1 MKKLITITLILIML
15 TSFCSCELQEHTYI
29 ISERTCNTM
38 FSHPPEEWE
47 EVANISYWIQGEYVS
62 ADVDEEGNLVLVL
75 NDKHIAHWKRYI
87 EEDLKKMLEADKRDG
102 EEYGFIISEDYTEL
116 TYMTDRSFYFGSM
129 VKLGYLIPYC
139 GIMQMLTE
147 IDPNEWYLDITIK
160 DGKTGITIKT
170 GRIPDDGSFRITDE
184 DWEKALGEAEQEQN
198 NVTERR

>member
-1 MKKLITITLILIML
+1 MKKVVSVILILVTLSI
-15 TSFCSCELQEHTYI
+15 CIGCELQEHTYI

-75 NDKHIAHWKRYI
+75 NDKHIWHWKRYI

-102 EEYGFIISEDYTEL
+102 EEYGFIINEDYTEL
-116 TYMTDRSFYFGSM
+116 IYMTDRSFYFGSM
-129 VKLGYLIPYC
+129 IKLGYLIPYC
-139 GIMQMLTE
+139 GIMQMLIG
-147 IDPNEWYLDITIK
+147 IDPNEWHVDIIFK

-170 GRIPDDGSFRITDE
+170 GRVPDDGSFGITAE
-184 DWEKALGEAEQEQN
+184 DWDKALGPAEQEQN
-198 NVTERR
+198 S

>member
-1 MKKLITITLILIML
+1 MILIML
-15 TSFCSCELQEHTYI
+15 TSLTSCELQEHTYI

-87 EEDLKKMLEADKRDG
+87 EEDLKKMHEVYKKAGVD
-102 EEYGFIISEDYTEL
+102 YGFIISEDYTEL

-139 GIMQMLTE
+139 GIMQMLNG
-147 IDPNEWYLDITIK
+147 IDPNEWYLDIIFK
-160 DGKTGITIKT
+160 DWKTGITIKT
-170 GRIPDDGSFRITDE
+170 GRVPDDGSFGITDE
-184 DWEKALGEAEQEQN
+184 DWEKALGEAEQ
-198 NVTERR
+198 

>member
-1 MKKLITITLILIML
+1 MKKVVSVILIIVTL
-15 TSFCSCELQEHTYI
+15 SICIGCEIQEHTYI

-139 GIMQMLTE
+139 GIMQMLTG
-147 IDPNEWYLDITIK
+147 IDPNEWHVDIIFK
-160 DGKTGITIKT
+160 YWKTGITIKT
-170 GRIPDDGSFRITDE
+170 GRVPDDGSFGLFDE
-184 DWEKALGEAEQEQN
+184 DWDKALGPEEQEN
-198 NVTERR
+198 S